1 MSKPVQRKTKSRQH
15 LPADT
20 NMTELV
26 PAEWGLVAG
35 GITREVQASLS
46 VGTTGGSATKGGDW
60 DSLWSFTTLATTPS
74 CAIVIAVTLS

>member
-1 MSKPVQRKTKSRQH
+1 MSKAAQRKTKSRH
-15 LPADT
+15 NLPAET

-26 PAEWGLVAG
+26 PAEWGLVSG
-35 GITREVQASLS
+35 GITREVQTSLS
-46 VGTTGGSATKGGDW
+46 AGTTGGAAKGTDW